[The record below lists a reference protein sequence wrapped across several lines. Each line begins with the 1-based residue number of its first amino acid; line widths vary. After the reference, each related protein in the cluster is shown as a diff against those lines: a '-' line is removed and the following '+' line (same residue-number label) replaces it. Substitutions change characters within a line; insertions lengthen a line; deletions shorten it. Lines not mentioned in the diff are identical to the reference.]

1 MVENKSLMVL
11 WVMVAVSTSV
21 MAVELDVDLS
31 TDFLSRY
38 VWRGQDGGQ
47 TTVAQPSATISK
59 DGYSFNVWGNMPL
72 SDIDSSDGSAAGR
85 SFTFTEVDYT
95 LDYTGDVPGSDI
107 LDFSAGYIMYHFPST
122 TGMTAGAGTGVTGN
136 PASFQ
141 ELYAGLAVD
150 TLLNPS
156 VTIYRGIQFNPAA
169 RSNGWYINAGVDH
182 CVALPEDMALDLSAS
197 IGWGDSNYNNS
208 FWTGGTPGEGLNDL
222 VVGASLPIDIAGIT
236 LVPQVSY
243 ITLVESQ
250 VRRDNALG
258 GNSDFWVAGVGASKA
273 F

>member
-1 MVENKSLMVL
+1 MVKNKSLMVL
-11 WVMVAVSTSV
+11 LVMVAVSTSV

-72 SDIDSSDGSAAGR
+72 SDFRSDPSAAGR
-85 SFTFTEVDYT
+85 DFTFTEVDYT

-107 LDFSAGYIMYHFPST
+107 LDFSAGYIMYYFPST
-122 TGMTAGAGTGVTGN
+122 TGMTAGLGTGGN

-156 VTIYRGIQFNPAA
+156 VTIYRGITPSGPA
-169 RSNGWYINAGVDH
+169 RGNGWYISAGVDH
-182 CVALPEDMALDLSAS
+182 SVALPEELAVDLSATV
-197 IGWGDSNYNNS
+197 GWGDSNYNNS
-208 FWTGGTPGEGLNDL
+208 FWLGGTPGEGLNDL

-243 ITLVESQ
+243 ITLVESK
-250 VRRDNALG
+250 VRSANNLG
-258 GNSDFWVAGVGASKA
+258 GNSDFWVAGVGAVKA

>member
-1 MVENKSLMVL
+1 MVENKSLVVL
-11 WVMVAVSTSV
+11 LVMVAVSASV

-47 TTVAQPSATISK
+47 TAVVQPSTTISK

-72 SDIDSSDGSAAGR
+72 SDISSAPGAAGR
-85 SFTFTEVDYT
+85 QFTFTEVDLT

-107 LDFSAGYIMYHFPST
+107 LDFSAGYIMYIFPSN
-122 TGMTAGAGTGVTGN
+122 TGAFFAPT
-136 PASFQ
+136 FH

-156 VTIYRGIQFNPAA
+156 VTIYRGITPQPSTTSA
-169 RSNGWYINAGVDH
+169 NGWYINAGVDH
-182 CVALPEDMALDLSAS
+182 SVALPTQEDLALDLSAT
-197 IGWGDSNYNNS
+197 IGWGDSNYNNN
-208 FWTGGTPGEGLNDL
+208 FWTKLGAAAAPGSGLNDL
-222 VVGASLPIDIAGIT
+222 VVGASLPIEIAGVT
-236 LVPQVSY
+236 LIPQVSY
-243 ITLVESQ
+243 ITLVESK
-250 VRRDNALG
+250 VRSNNGLG
-258 GNSDFWVAGVGASKA
+258 GNSDFWVAGVGAAKA

>member
-11 WVMVAVSTSV
+11 LVMVAVSTSV

-72 SDIDSSDGSAAGR
+72 SDISSAPGAAGR
-85 SFTFTEVDYT
+85 YFTFTEVDLT
-95 LDYTGDVPGSDI
+95 LDYTGDVPGCDI
-107 LDFSAGYIMYHFPST
+107 LDFSAGYIMYIFPSN
-122 TGMTAGAGTGVTGN
+122 TGAFSAPT
-136 PASFQ
+136 FH

-156 VTIYRGIQFNPAA
+156 VTIYRGITFNPAA
-169 RSNGWYINAGVDH
+169 GNNGWYINAGVDH
-182 CVALPEDMALDLSAS
+182 CVALPEELALDLSAS
-197 IGWGDSNYNNS
+197 IGWGDSNYNNN
-208 FWTGGTPGEGLNDL
+208 FWTGSTPGDGLNDL
-222 VVGASLPIDIAGIT
+222 VVGASLPIEIAGIT
-236 LVPQVSY
+236 LTPQVSY
-243 ITLVESQ
+243 ITLVESK
-250 VRRDNALG
+250 VRSANALG
-258 GNSDFWVAGVGASKA
+258 PNSDFWVAGVGASKA

>member
-1 MVENKSLMVL
+1 MVL
-11 WVMVAVSTSV
+11 LVMVAVSTGV

-47 TTVAQPSATISK
+47 TAVAQPSATISK

-72 SDIDSSDGSAAGR
+72 SDISSAAGSAGR
-85 SFTFTEVDYT
+85 SFAFTEVDYT

-107 LDFSAGYIMYHFPST
+107 LDFSAGYIMYMFPSN
-122 TGMTAGAGTGVTGN
+122 AGNTFSAATVH
-136 PASFQ
+136 
-141 ELYAGLAVD
+141 ELYAGVAVD

-156 VTIYRGIQFNPAA
+156 VTIYRGITPSGPA
-169 RSNGWYINAGVDH
+169 RGNGWYINAGVDH
-182 CVALPEDMALDLSAS
+182 SVDLPEELAVDLSATV
-197 IGWGDSNYNNS
+197 GWGDSNYNTIA
-208 FWTGGTPGEGLNDL
+208 WTGGTGSPGSALNDV

-243 ITLVESQ
+243 ITLVESK
-250 VRRDNALG
+250 VRSRNG
-258 GNSDFWVAGVGASKA
+258 FSGNSDFWVAGVGAVKA

>member
-11 WVMVAVSTSV
+11 LVMVAVSTGV

-59 DGYSFNVWGNMPL
+59 GGFSFNVWGNMPL
-72 SDIDSSDGSAAGR
+72 SDFRSVSSDQGR
-85 SFTFTEVDYT
+85 DFTFTEVDYT
-95 LDYTGDVPGSDI
+95 LDYTGDVPGSDV
-107 LDFSAGYIMYHFPST
+107 LDFSAGYIMYIYPSN
-122 TGMTAGAGTGVTGN
+122 TGDFALPT
-136 PASFQ
+136 FH

-156 VTIYRGIQFNPAA
+156 VTIYRGVGFNKTGPV
-169 RSNGWYINAGVDH
+169 RQNGWYINAGVDH
-182 CVALPEDMALDLSAS
+182 SVALPTPEELALDLSAT

-208 FWTGGTPGEGLNDL
+208 WWTGGAGTPGSGLNDL
-222 VVGASLPIDIAGIT
+222 VLGASVPIE
-236 LVPQVSY
+236 V
-243 ITLVESQ
+243 
-250 VRRDNALG
+250 ALL
-258 GNSDFWVAGVGASKA
+258 ASL
-273 F
+273 

>member
-1 MVENKSLMVL
+1 MVENKSLVVL
-11 WVMVAVSTSV
+11 LVMVAVSASV

-38 VWRGQDGGQ
+38 VWRGQDSGQ
-47 TTVAQPSATISK
+47 TAVVQPSTTISK

-72 SDIDSSDGSAAGR
+72 SDIDSSDASAAGR

-107 LDFSAGYIMYHFPST
+107 LDFSAGYIMYYFPST
-122 TGMTAGAGTGVTGN
+122 TAMTAGAATGGN
-136 PASFQ
+136 PATFQ

-156 VTIYRGIQFNPAA
+156 VTIYRGITFNNEVGLLGGN
-169 RSNGWYINAGVDH
+169 NGWYINAGVDH
-182 CVALPEDMALDLSAS
+182 SVALPEELALDLSAS

-208 FWTGGTPGEGLNDL
+208 FWTGMPGDGLNDL
-222 VVGASLPIDIAGIT
+222 VVGASLPTDIAGIT

-243 ITLVESQ
+243 ITVVDSQ
-250 VRRDNALG
+250 VRSG
-258 GNSDFWVAGVGASKA
+258 GGPNNDYWVAGVGAAKA